1 MIDPT
6 YAAAK
11 VSADGENGVHMG
23 SLGSDTCLVSEEEG
37 QQRPCAK
44 QFSFI
49 SECFYMTHRA
59 LNLGAAVVQDKAQR
73 LYQEIGMMQVRLGP
87 DVRNDEME
95 TAMAKY
101 LSLRCALIEPS
112 TLMLEGQFV
121 MTTSTWL
128 DREAFNLTEVTFP
141 LPTTATP
148 TLRYIPEVL
157 LENVSHYLVA
167 TKRFE
172 VAGVIHEDLQQLE
185 PVLTYLLVFMSG
197 SARARNPHLRGQL
210 AECLDCLLPKEKA
223 SSGISTFVREQL
235 FKTHPHK
242 SRIVES
248 LLDVFVGIEMTGQ
261 SVTFEQKF
269 NYRRPMYTVME

>member
-73 LYQEIGMMQVRLGP
+73 LYQEIGMMQ
-87 DVRNDEME
+87 
-95 TAMAKY
+95 
-101 LSLRCALIEPS
+101 
-112 TLMLEGQFV
+112 
-121 MTTSTWL
+121 